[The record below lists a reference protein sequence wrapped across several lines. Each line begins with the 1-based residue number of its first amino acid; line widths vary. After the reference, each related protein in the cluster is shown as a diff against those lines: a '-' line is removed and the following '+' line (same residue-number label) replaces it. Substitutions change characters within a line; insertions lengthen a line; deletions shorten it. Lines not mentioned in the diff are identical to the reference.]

1 MILQEF
7 VHMKNKEEEMA
18 KALEGLNKK
27 RKEIK
32 GKEDYCDDGI
42 QPECK
47 CEWQEKDENCCEYVC
62 RPWCR

>member
-7 VHMKNKEEEMA
+7 VHMKKKEEEMA

-27 RKEIK
+27 REKIK

-42 QPECK
+42 KPECK
-47 CEWQEKDENCCEYVC
+47 CEWQEDENCCEYVC
-62 RPWCR
+62 RPRCR

>member
-7 VHMKNKEEEMA
+7 VYNKKKQREME
-18 KALEGLNKK
+18 KALESLNKK
-27 RKEIK
+27 RLESR
-32 GKEDYCDDGI
+32 ERQDYCDDGI

-47 CEWQEKDENCCEYVC
+47 CEWQEDKNCCEYVC